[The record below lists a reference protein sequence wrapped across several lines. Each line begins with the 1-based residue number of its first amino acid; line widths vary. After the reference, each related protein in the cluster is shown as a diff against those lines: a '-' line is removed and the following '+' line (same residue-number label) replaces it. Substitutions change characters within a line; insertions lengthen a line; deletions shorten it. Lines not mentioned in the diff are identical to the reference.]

1 MQHKDVVRLLWEEM
15 AKKHK
20 FKWAKKDGAN
30 WFSNLAGDV
39 LQFLNVQPKQVFM
52 EQYVTTIVIP
62 TDRTIHVPFEPGVAG
77 DWSLESQ
84 EDVLAHE
91 CTHIID
97 AEAEGALAYDLKYLT
112 SPAQRADRE
121 TRARQSDVEYMK
133 FRFGV
138 DTNIVGLARQLEFYA
153 CSAEVPF
160 VLKSLESMLAT
171 VQAGGIVT
179 QSVKDM
185 LAILRKEAPELIALD
200 PYAPR

>member
-15 AKKHK
+15 AKQRN
-20 FKWAKKDGAN
+20 FKWARKKGSN

-39 LQFLNVQPKQVFM
+39 LQALNVQSKQAFD
-52 EQYVTTIVIP
+52 EQYVTTIIIP
-62 TDRTIHVPFEPGVAG
+62 SDRTIHVPFEPGVAG

-91 CTHIID
+91 CTHIDD
-97 AEAEGALAYDLKYLT
+97 AIAEGALAYDTQYLL
-112 SPAQRADRE
+112 SPARRADKE

-138 DTNIVGLARQLEFYA
+138 DANIQGLAQQLEFYA

-160 VLKSLESMLAT
+160 VLKSLESMLDT
-171 VQAGGIVT
+171 VRAGGIVT
-179 QSVKDM
+179 KSVKDM

-200 PYAPR
+200 PYNR